1 MKIILFFFLLSFC
14 SFSQTKGI
22 VKDEAGNPIPFVS
35 ILVEN
40 ETIGVSSEEDGSFS
54 IAVDASKNLVFSAV
68 GYETKTVKVTE
79 AKNVQLPKKVFELGE
94 VVISPAKKQK
104 TVKIGDDYGRGE
116 IRYYSQQ
123 TTAKHFAY
131 TKEAK
136 NHPFLKEITIYTKSK
151 IDNAKINLRVLKANQ
166 DGSPGE
172 DILEENYIIL
182 VKNGGK
188 NTTVDMQEFHIEIPA
203 EGIFIAIEALKINEN
218 KFYKKGPKY
227 KDITGNIKRM
237 DTFTYEPFFGY
248 LPSKENTCWYF
259 SGNWMQGGLHKMK
272 NPKSYENL
280 LMKKYHDHYLELAMS
295 ITLTN

>member
-1 MKIILFFFLLSFC
+1 MKVILFFFLLSFC
-14 SFSQTKGI
+14 SFSQTKGV

-94 VVISPAKKQK
+94 VVIIPAKKQK
-104 TVKIGDDYGRGE
+104 TVKTGDNYGRGE

-131 TKEAK
+131 TEEAK
-136 NHPFLKEITIYTKSK
+136 SHPFLKEITIYTKSK
-151 IDNAKINLRVLKANQ
+151 IDNAKIN
-166 DGSPGE
+166 
-172 DILEENYIIL
+172 
-182 VKNGGK
+182 GGK
-188 NTTVDMQEFHIEIPA
+188 NTTVDMQEFYIEIPA
-203 EGIFIAIEALKINEN
+203 EGIFVAIEALKINEN